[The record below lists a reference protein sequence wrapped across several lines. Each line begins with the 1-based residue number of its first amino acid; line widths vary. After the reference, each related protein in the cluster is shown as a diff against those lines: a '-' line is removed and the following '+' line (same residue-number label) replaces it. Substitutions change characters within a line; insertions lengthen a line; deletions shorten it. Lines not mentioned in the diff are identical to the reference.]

1 MKIRISLFLAAALLA
16 VGSCTKRPVRPD
28 LGTTAIDTLISNNGL
43 ACKVE
48 YRFATIRNAAA
59 SPALEA
65 IEQANIGYFFLL
77 EGFSGTPEKA
87 AQASLHEIAAEY
99 LQDIPEQSY
108 TYEYSIDSEISV
120 TDTLL
125 TCVIN
130 RWSYLG
136 GAHGMYGTE
145 CHTYSLA
152 DGYEYELA
160 DLFSEEEQQNLAAAI
175 HAKLCEEYEAA
186 DDEALSE
193 AGFFPEYIAATE
205 NFILTPEGMTFH
217 FNPYEI
223 GCYALGSIE
232 VSLTNEEI
240 GQLRK

>member
-1 MKIRISLFLAAALLA
+1 
-16 VGSCTKRPVRPD
+16 
-28 LGTTAIDTLISNNGL
+28 
-43 ACKVE
+43 
-48 YRFATIRNAAA
+48 
-59 SPALEA
+59 
-65 IEQANIGYFFLL
+65 
-77 EGFSGTPEKA
+77 
-87 AQASLHEIAAEY
+87 
-99 LQDIPEQSY
+99 
-108 TYEYSIDSEISV
+108 
-120 TDTLL
+120 
-125 TCVIN
+125 
-130 RWSYLG
+130 
-136 GAHGMYGTE
+136 MYGTE

-175 HAKLCEEYEAA
+175 LAKLCEEYEAA